1 MKIPDVIGVLRQRSF
16 GLLYAGR
23 TVSLIG
29 DGMAP
34 VAIAFAVLDLT
45 GSAADLGIVLA
56 ARSLVLVA
64 LVLAGG
70 VFADRIAPR
79 RAMLVADL
87 VRMVVMGLMAAL
99 LLTGVAEIW
108 ELAAL
113 YAIEGIATALF
124 NPASNALV
132 PIIVS
137 GPERQSA
144 NALLSLSKSIGKV
157 AGPVSAGILLAL
169 SSPGAAIAVDAATF
183 GVSAAFLL
191 RIVARKVRPESATSF
206 VEDLREGWVEF
217 SSRTWLWACVL
228 AAAFSNAI
236 FFPAFQVLGPTVA
249 KESLGGSGAWALIA
263 ASYGV
268 GAVIGGGFGLA
279 VRTRR
284 VLLLAE
290 TVVLFVVLPLAL
302 LAVGANA
309 FAIAAGAFLAGAAL
323 SLSEILYETAI
334 QQHVP
339 PAAMARVSAYDWF
352 GSLAIQPISFALVG
366 SIAAGIGISTLL
378 WLEAGLLV
386 VTQGAVLMVPSVRK
400 LQSLPP
406 REEVDWPA
414 ELSPV
419 APGD

>member
-1 MKIPDVIGVLRQRSF
+1 V
-16 GLLYAGR
+16 
-23 TVSLIG
+23 
-29 DGMAP
+29 
-34 VAIAFAVLDLT
+34 
-45 GSAADLGIVLA
+45 
-56 ARSLVLVA
+56 
-64 LVLAGG
+64 
-70 VFADRIAPR
+70 
-79 RAMLVADL
+79 
-87 VRMVVMGLMAAL
+87 
-99 LLTGVAEIW
+99 
-108 ELAAL
+108 L

-132 PIIVS
+132 PIVVT
-137 GPERQSA
+137 GPQLQNA
-144 NALLSLSKSIGKV
+144 NALLSLSKSVGKV
-157 AGPVSAGILLAL
+157 AGPVLAGILLAF
-169 SSPGAAIAVDAATF
+169 SSPGTAIAVDAGTF
-183 GVSAAFLL
+183 GISAAFLM
-191 RIVARKVRPESATSF
+191 RIVARRVRPESATSF

-217 SSRTWLWACVL
+217 SSRSWLWACVL

-249 KESLGGSGAWALIA
+249 DESLGGPGAWALIA
-263 ASYGV
+263 AAFGV
-268 GAVIGGGFGLA
+268 GAVVGGGFGLA

-284 VLLLAE
+284 ILLVAEAVVLL
-290 TVVLFVVLPLAL
+290 VLLPLVL

-309 FAIAAGAFLAGAAL
+309 FAIAGGAFVAGVAL

-352 GSLAIQPISFALVG
+352 GSLAIQPIGFALVG

-386 VTQGAVLMVPSVRK
+386 LTQGAVLMVPSVRK

-406 REEVDWPA
+406 REEADWPA